1 RKVYNVGA
9 SRMIRKKRAD
19 VAAGETVREMP
30 EETVLNAAAPEEKAV
45 EAPKESTSKELR
57 LFATTTCPNCKIVAA
72 QMDKMG
78 IEYRK
83 IYADRE
89 ADEARAL
96 GIRKAPTLV
105 VGDDEARYTGVA
117 DIKKFLETLVVKA

>member
-1 RKVYNVGA
+1 MVW
-9 SRMIRKKRAD
+9 KKRAE
-19 VAAGETVREMP
+19 VQEGMQEAPAPETVKAEETVRE
-30 EETVLNAAAPEEKAV
+30 TAPEEKGTV
-45 EAPKESTSKELR
+45 LR

-78 IEYRK
+78 IEYKK
-83 IYADRE
+83 IYADQDPAE
-89 ADEARAL
+89 AKAL

-117 DIKKFLETLVVKA
+117 DIRKFLDTLTVKA